1 MATIYQIRVAGHL
14 DPTWSAWFDG
24 LSIIHQPNGDTLLVG
39 PIVDQAALHGVL
51 LKVSDLGLTL
61 IAVTRVAPHIPGAEG
76 AGNGRTT
83 R

>member
-24 LSIIHQPNGDTLLVG
+24 LSIIHQPNGETLLVG

-51 LKVSDLGLTL
+51 RKVSDLGLTL
-61 IAVTRVAPHIPGAEG
+61 IAVTRDPAPGAEH
-76 AGNGRTT
+76 
-83 R
+83 